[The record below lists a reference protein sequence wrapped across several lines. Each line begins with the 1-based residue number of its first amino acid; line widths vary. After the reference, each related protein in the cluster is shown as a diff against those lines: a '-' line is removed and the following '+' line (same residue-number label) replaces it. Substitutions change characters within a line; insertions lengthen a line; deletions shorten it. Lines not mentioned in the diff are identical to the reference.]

1 LDDDHIFSEIENY
14 SWIEGGKD
22 KQRFQ

>member
-1 LDDDHIFSEIENY
+1 LDDDHIFSELENY